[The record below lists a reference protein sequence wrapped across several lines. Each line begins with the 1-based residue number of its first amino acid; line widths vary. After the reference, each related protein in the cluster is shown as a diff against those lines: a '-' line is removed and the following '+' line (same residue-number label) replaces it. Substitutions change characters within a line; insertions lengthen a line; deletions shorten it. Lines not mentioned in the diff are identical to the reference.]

1 MSRERSINRLVP
13 VLIASSTHLARN
25 SSSLDIGITC
35 HSRMEV
41 QTVTYS
47 EDSSSVLRGFTP
59 PTIPKT
65 VPLGTEI
72 SSQFSGSDSPIDDF
86 LVDASRVRA
95 LLGVRTVFLGSANE
109 LSFPVQEFD
118 PGSLSRAPDIVEC

>member
-1 MSRERSINRLVP
+1 MVR
-13 VLIASSTHLARN
+13 
-25 SSSLDIGITC
+25 
-35 HSRMEV
+35 HSEMEI

-118 PGSLSRAPDIVEC
+118 PGSLSRAPDIVECLLVTAVDMHNRATLLEFQGVKRDIMV